1 MNNIEILKRN
11 YAIDKIDNKK
21 IKKWKCEKCPNLI
34 QNGVNISKSEEEKFL
49 KYNSCKMAIMGK
61 SKLSTNEYIYYH
73 QLYQLK
79 RCPLIPYEPKK
90 LKKIEMTHTECI
102 NRVAN
107 WLRLQ
112 HQSYS
117 SLRCKII
124 FREPHGYNISKEYPD
139 ILGTGMRND
148 INIEC
153 KVSRQDFI
161 KDGKKRHNHPFGNYK
176 FYACPEGLIKPE
188 EIPEK
193 FGLIYINK
201 KTCKVIKKPEY
212 VKECEN
218 TAPMLADLFLNR
230 KGGAWDGK
238 AVIL

>member
-1 MNNIEILKRN
+1 MNKNINNIEILKRN
-11 YAIDKIDNKK
+11 YLIDSVDLKK
-21 IKKWKCEKCPNLI
+21 IEKWKCAECQHIIKNATIGKITPL
-34 QNGVNISKSEEEKFL
+34 F
-49 KYNSCKMAIMGK
+49 KYSQCKMAEI
-61 SKLSTNEYIYYH
+61 NEIQSREYNYYYQIYK
-73 QLYQLK
+73 LK
-79 RCPLIPYEPKK
+79 RCPLIPYKPKK
-90 LKKIEMTHTECI
+90 AKKIEMSHTECI
-102 NRVAN
+102 NRVAS
-107 WLRLQ
+107 WLRQQ

-124 FREPHGYNISKEYPD
+124 FKEPHGYNISKEYPD
-139 ILGTGMRND
+139 VLGTGMKND

-188 EIPEK
+188 EVPEK
-193 FGLIYINK
+193 FGLIYVDR
-201 KTCKVIKKPEY
+201 KTCKVIKKPEF
-212 VKECEN
+212 VKECES
-218 TAPMLADLFLNR
+218 TVPFLADLFLSR